1 MKGVFQMATYTM
13 ELRNYIEMW
22 SQGENLPQREV
33 IEKGRKQLFDF
44 DYPFFDEAYRGV
56 FETNFIRKFYMKE
69 IGFETEGLFK
79 FQLETWLNINMPY
92 FNKLFESELIEY
104 DPLINSEMK
113 VTHTKTSDTI
123 QENQLDSVMTSKVTG
138 NTDSNVIDTGNVN
151 TSKTDDNFTRDI
163 ESNNPDSRLAL
174 TANDGEGV
182 IEYASN
188 IKEKNTNNKSNGK
201 SDSKNTSIANTG
213 SEVDS
218 TGNQKDTSKSN
229 INDVEEFI
237 QHRIGKIGVQSYPDL
252 IKKYRASLLRIE
264 VQIFKEMTELFMMIY

>member
-1 MKGVFQMATYTM
+1 MATYTM

-22 SQGENLPQREV
+22 SQDETLPQREV
-33 IEKGRKQLFDF
+33 IEIGRQHLFDF
-44 DYPFFDEAYRGV
+44 DYPIFDEDYRKV

-113 VTHTKTSDTI
+113 VTHTKTSDTT
-123 QENQLDSVMTSKVTG
+123 QENHVDSTMTSKVTG
-138 NTDSNVIDTGNVN
+138 NTDSNVTDTGNVTTN
-151 TSKTDDNFTRDI
+151 KIDDNFTRDI

-188 IKEKNTNNKSNGK
+188 ITEKNTNNESTGQSN
-201 SDSKNTSIANTG
+201 SNNTSIANTTSG
-213 SEVDS
+213 VDS
-218 TGNQKDTSKSN
+218 TGSQKDTATSN
-229 INDVEEFI
+229 INDVEDFI
-237 QHRIGKIGVQSYPDL
+237 QHRIGKIGAQSYPEL
-252 IKKYRASLLRIE
+252 IQKYRVSLLRIE
-264 VQIFKEMTELFMMIY
+264 VQIFKEMSELFMMIY